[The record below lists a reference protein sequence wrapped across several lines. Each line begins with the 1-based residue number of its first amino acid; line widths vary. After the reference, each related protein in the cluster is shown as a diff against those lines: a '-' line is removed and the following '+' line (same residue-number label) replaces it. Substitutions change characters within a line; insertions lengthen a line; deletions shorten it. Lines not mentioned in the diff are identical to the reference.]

1 MTKRERAQ
9 QDTDSDTGQLA
20 EADWLARYV
29 QTDGGRN
36 LVNSVRDLIQSGRL
50 QSGARLPTVR
60 VLGTLLGVSPA
71 TVAGA
76 WSRLRELGLIETRRR
91 GGTVVTDI
99 GARVAI
105 RTASQN
111 EQSWDL
117 AQGLIDYS
125 LLPELGQALLAGLQ
139 ESSVHRASK
148 EHAIPSLIAAVAP
161 TWPFQ
166 PEAWS
171 TAGSGTEGTLLA
183 IRAAAGERSAVAIE
197 SPTSPRLLD
206 ICATLGL
213 ELIAIECD
221 ESGPTPASLREALKR
236 QPAAFVYQPRAQ
248 VPLGHAVDATRLS
261 ELAREL
267 ENSPDT
273 QIVED
278 DFIGPLSH
286 VSAPS
291 MGGLLPGRTLLVRGY
306 CNTYGIDLRT
316 CVIGGSS
323 RLIDK
328 ARRLRSFGAAM
339 NSRILQG
346 ALAWLLRD
354 EQTSAA
360 VASAR
365 QRYASRRENVLR
377 LLRIRGMTAQGS
389 DGLNLWIS
397 VPREETAI
405 VSLAAHGI
413 SAGSGS
419 RCHAGPKVG
428 EFLRVS
434 TARLPDNLDV
444 MEQIANRFAELQQHQ
459 PDNVVRNDL

>member
-1 MTKRERAQ
+1 MTKQERAQ
-9 QDTDSDTGQLA
+9 QDLDSDTGQLA

-36 LVNSVRDLIQSGRL
+36 LVNSIRDLIQSGRL

-91 GGTVVTDI
+91 GGTIVTDI
-99 GARVAI
+99 GARVAV
-105 RTASQN
+105 RSASQD

-148 EHAIPSLIAAVAP
+148 EHAIPSLVAALVP

-183 IRAAAGERSAVAIE
+183 IQAAAGERGLVAIE

-206 ICATLGL
+206 ICTTLEL
-213 ELIAIECD
+213 ELIAVECD
-221 ESGPTPASLREALKR
+221 ESGPTPASLREALMR
-236 QPAAFVYQPRAQ
+236 HPVAFVYQPRAQ
-248 VPLGHAVDATRLS
+248 VPLGHAVDAARLS
-261 ELAREL
+261 ELAHEL
-267 ENSPDT
+267 ERSPDT

-278 DFIGPLSH
+278 DFIGPLSQ

-291 MGGLLPGRTLLVRGY
+291 MGALLPSRTLLVRGY

-323 RLIDK
+323 RLMDK

-354 EQTSAA
+354 ERTHAA

-365 QRYASRRENVLR
+365 QRYASRRENFLR
-377 LLRIRGMTAQGS
+377 LLRVRGLSAQGN

-397 VPREETAI
+397 VPHEETAI

-419 RCHAGPKVG
+419 RCHVGQKTG

-434 TARLPDNLDV
+434 TARLPDDIVAL
-444 MEQIANRFAELQQHQ
+444 EHIA
-459 PDNVVRNDL
+459 DLFEEVLGRPTAGTISG

>member
-1 MTKRERAQ
+1 MTATKSALENL
-9 QDTDSDTGQLA
+9 DCDTGQLA

-29 QTDGGRN
+29 QTDGGGN
-36 LVNSVRDLIQSGRL
+36 LVNSIRDLIQSGRL
-50 QSGARLPTVR
+50 QTGARLPTVR
-60 VLGTLLGVSPA
+60 ILGSLLGVSPA

-99 GARVAI
+99 GARVAL
-105 RTASQN
+105 RSGVRD

-125 LLPELGQALLAGLQ
+125 LLPDLGQALLAGLQ
-139 ESSVHRASK
+139 ESSIHRASK
-148 EHAIPSLIAAVAP
+148 EHAIPSLVAAVSP

-183 IRAAAGERSAVAIE
+183 IQAAAGERSVVAIE

-213 ELIAIECD
+213 ELIAVECD
-221 ESGPTPASLREALKR
+221 ESGPTPESLREALTR

-248 VPLGHAVDATRLS
+248 VPLGHAVNAARLS
-261 ELAREL
+261 ELAQEL
-267 ENSPDT
+267 KRSPNT

-278 DFIGPLSH
+278 DFIGMISLAT
-286 VSAPS
+286 APS
-291 MGGLLPGRTLLVRGY
+291 MGALLQGRTLLVRGY

-323 RLIDK
+323 RLVDRV
-328 ARRLRSFGAAM
+328 RRLRSFGAAM

-354 EQTSAA
+354 ERTGKA
-360 VASAR
+360 VANAQ
-365 QRYASRRENVLR
+365 QRYAVRRQNLLT
-377 LLRIRGMTAQGS
+377 LLRARELTVQGN
-389 DGLNLWIS
+389 DGLNLWVS
-397 VPREETAI
+397 VAHEEAAI

-413 SAGSGS
+413 SVGSGS
-419 RCHAGPKVG
+419 RCHVGQKTG
-428 EFLRVS
+428 EFLRLS
-434 TARLPDNLDV
+434 TARLPDDIKAL
-444 MEQIANRFAELQQHQ
+444 EQIADRFEEIKGSPTVTIL
-459 PDNVVRNDL
+459 RN